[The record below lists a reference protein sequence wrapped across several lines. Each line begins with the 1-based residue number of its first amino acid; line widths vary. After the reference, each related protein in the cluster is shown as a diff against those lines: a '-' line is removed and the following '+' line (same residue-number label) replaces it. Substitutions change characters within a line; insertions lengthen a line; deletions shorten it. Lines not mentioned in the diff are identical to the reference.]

1 MTLYLQTPQG
11 LTEWTGQPIDDIQ
24 HPAWRHYESTWSPE
38 ELEAL
43 GLFAP
48 APADPIPEGKISTG
62 QTVQRINGV
71 VKYVHTLAEA
81 PPLIQQPAMA
91 HLYAAAAICI
101 TGGSISVIEQAA
113 QLQSATYDDGW
124 VMIGFTEPQD
134 TADYL
139 IFAQTDVPTKIEQF
153 KEPGYFELVFSD
165 PITGASIEPGRMDIQ
180 ILKVR

>member
-1 MTLYLQTPQG
+1 MTLYAYAPGNTVERTGARPKWYG
-11 LTEWTGQPIDDIQ
+11 DNGQPLTD
-24 HPAWRHYESTWSPE
+24 E
-38 ELEAL
+38 ELETH
-43 GLFAP
+43 GWFP
-48 APADPIPEGKISTG
+48 VQPADPIPDDKISTG
-62 QTVQRINGV
+62 QTVQRVDGV
-71 VKYVHTLAEA
+71 VKFVHTLAGA
-81 PPLIQQPAMA
+81 PPPVQQPAEP

-101 TGGSISVIEQAA
+101 TGGAISVIEQAA

>member
-1 MTLYLQTPQG
+1 MVRYT
-11 LTEWTGQPIDDIQ
+11 
-24 HPAWRHYESTWSPE
+24 HPNLPNFLS
-38 ELEAL
+38 
-43 GLFAP
+43 P
-48 APADPIPEGKISTG
+48 APFKLGKGDEAISYAYGWWGKTTAQKIKSLGFVPYVPPPAPDPLP
-62 QTVQRINGV
+62 QPP
-71 VKYVHTLAEA
+71 A
-81 PPLIQQPAMA
+81 P

-101 TGGSISVIEQAA
+101 TGGAISVIEQAA

-165 PITGASIEPGRMDIQ
+165 PVTGASIEPGRMDIQ